1 MECTAQLDG
10 AIKCTA
16 QLDGAIAYAQ
26 LAGATAWPDSSF
38 ESLSSNAAT
47 RISSVWE
54 PLGSTESI
62 IFSFFILV
70 DTRGTLVK

>member
-1 MECTAQLDG
+1 MECTAQLEG
-10 AIKCTA
+10 AM
-16 QLDGAIAYAQ
+16 AYAQ
-26 LAGATAWPDSSF
+26 LEGATTWPDSTF

-62 IFSFFILV
+62 IFSFFSWL
-70 DTRGTLVK
+70 TLAEPLVK